1 MKILVDRLCETPTP
15 FEFEAGPDW
24 WKERAASDLEPFRE
38 VVEPYRMAG
47 EASAM
52 VGAAQGMGSDL
63 LVSGA
68 IAGAIEAECSRCVA
82 RYRHA
87 LRDDFRL
94 VLEPAGD
101 RVPGDPE
108 SARALERDGVW
119 VSEELQTGWYRG
131 SEIDLESFFAE
142 LVALALP
149 IQPLCRED
157 CAGLCSRCGID
168 LNKSTCACAE
178 TKPDSP
184 FAVLA
189 ALRGGREEGEA

>member
-24 WKERAASDLEPFRE
+24 WKDRE
-38 VVEPYRMAG
+38 VSAVEPYRMTA
-47 EASAM
+47 EASTR
-52 VGAAQGMGSDL
+52 VGAARGMGSDL

-68 IAGAIEAECSRCVA
+68 LAGAIEAECSRCGA

-131 SEIDLESFFAE
+131 SEIDLESFFA
-142 LVALALP
+142 
-149 IQPLCRED
+149 
-157 CAGLCSRCGID
+157 
-168 LNKSTCACAE
+168 
-178 TKPDSP
+178 
-184 FAVLA
+184 
-189 ALRGGREEGEA
+189 